1 MRPDV
6 AALTILS
13 TTRARA
19 KMHEFRVA
27 PADFNALPRDPAML
41 FSLAIGILGDVSAA
55 VADTLEGAAGA
66 PALLPQPLGW
76 GELDENP
83 QDVLRFAS
91 IFFDAY
97 LNAQLDADLDTEF
110 SLLCA
115 AAYYIAGNVG
125 SATVIVRHMAAPDL
139 GLAGGLGHLVYS
151 ILNNSFVPTEAPHAH
166 QEMTSELL
174 QALGGYFSFEVEAG
188 GVVEVC
194 RRLREYF
201 HRSGSPRELL
211 YSDIAGALCALKL
224 RNAARTILPVASGLG
239 SDIWRPALAKPHF
252 PIELWPAQQKIADA
266 GVFVGRSV
274 VIQMPTSA
282 GKTRATEIV
291 IRSAFLSGRA
301 HLAVIVA
308 PYRSLCHDIR
318 GDLVAAF
325 AGENVRLD
333 EATDAYQFDFALD
346 ALFAEDS
353 VLIVTPEKLLYMLRR
368 APELA
373 DRIGLVI
380 YDEGHQFDGMT
391 RGPTYE
397 LLLTSLR
404 MSLPAETQIVLISA
418 VIGNAADVAA
428 WLIRDSDAVVGA
440 GDLLPTTKSIAFAS
454 WQDQRGRLEYVKPE
468 DPGEREYFV
477 PRIIG
482 DIVLP
487 LRGRETATRRF
498 PEKTGGDVGLFL
510 GLHVVRNGSVAIFC
524 GRKDSVT
531 KICSRAVEIVD
542 RGVAVEWPIETSDAA
557 EVEKIRALCELELGA
572 GASATRAAALGIF
585 AHHADTPHGIRLAI
599 EHAMKEGQA
608 KFVICT
614 STLAQGVNF
623 PLKYLIVTSTRQGS
637 EQILVRDFHNLMG
650 RAGRAG
656 MHTEGSVIFSTP
668 SIFDQR
674 RRPRGRW
681 TWNRAIELLD
691 ARNSEPSHSSIL
703 ALFDAY
709 QQRPPRQQGQQGQP
723 RQQPIVLEIPRE
735 WLELTFADSDRIDQ
749 IVGSALELN
758 PEISEREFRRFIGGR
773 ARAVQSIAAFLVAYM
788 TFAEGEDFAARTSE
802 LAANTLAYHL
812 ADEET
817 QVRLVEL
824 FRSIG
829 ESIAANTDGDQ
840 RALIRR
846 SPLPPAA
853 IAELTSW
860 LTENFENLRVA
871 VQENR
876 LLAVVSP
883 LVLRFTTSRAI
894 QAISVQ
900 DLVPRALQDWVSGRS
915 YAVIFD
921 TLAEARVRVGRD
933 HVTVEDAVALCES
946 GFGYDVAM
954 IAASI
959 ADLTEGL
966 DDALYAGASLLQKQ
980 IKYGLTNRAAIAF
993 YEAGFADRHVA
1004 SLLGFVWGDAVDSD
1018 GVRAACQQQVTVRAV
1033 LAHIPSYFVGVA
1045 AELGGWA

>member
-1 MRPDV
+1 MRPE
-6 AALTILS
+6 ATALTILS

-27 PADFNALPRDPAML
+27 PADFNALPRDPSML
-41 FSLAIGILGDVSAA
+41 FPLAIGILGDVAAA
-55 VADTLEGAAGA
+55 VADTLEGVAVA
-66 PALLPQPLGW
+66 PATLPRPLGW
-76 GELDENP
+76 GELDEDP
-83 QDVLRFAS
+83 QGVLRFAS

-125 SATVIVRHMAAPDL
+125 SATVIIRHMAAPDL

-151 ILNNSFVPTEAPHAH
+151 ILKNSFFPIDGPHAH
-166 QEMTSELL
+166 QAVTNQLL
-174 QALGGYFSFEVEAG
+174 QALGGYFSFEAETGDIA
-188 GVVEVC
+188 EVC
-194 RRLREYF
+194 RAFRGYF
-201 HRSGSPRELL
+201 HRSGSPRELF
-211 YSDIAGALCALKL
+211 YSDVVGALCALKL
-224 RNAARTILPVASGLG
+224 RNAARTILPTASGMAP
-239 SDIWRPALAKPHF
+239 DIWRPALAKPHF
-252 PIELWPAQQKIADA
+252 PIELWPAQQRIADA
-266 GVFVGRSV
+266 GVFAGRSV

-282 GKTRATEIV
+282 GKTRATEII

-318 GDLVAAF
+318 GDLVTAF

-333 EATDAYQFDFALD
+333 EASDAYQFDLALD

-373 DRIGLVI
+373 ERIGLVI

-404 MSLPAETQIVLISA
+404 MSLPTETQIVLISA
-418 VIGNAADVAA
+418 VIGNAPDVAA
-428 WLIRDSDAVVGA
+428 WLVGDSDAVVGA
-440 GDLLPTTKSIAFAS
+440 EGLLPTTKSIAFAS

-468 DPGEREYFV
+468 DPAEREYFV
-477 PRIIG
+477 PRIIA
-482 DIVLP
+482 DIALP
-487 LRGRETATRRF
+487 LRGRETAQRRF

-531 KICSRAVEIVD
+531 KICSRAAEIVD
-542 RGVAVEWPIETSDAA
+542 RGVELEWPIETSDAA

-572 GASATRAAALGIF
+572 GASATRAAALGLF
-585 AHHADTPHGIRLAI
+585 AHHADTPQGIRLAI
-599 EHAMKEGQA
+599 EHAMKEGLA

-623 PLKYLIVTSTRQGS
+623 PLKYLIVTSTRQGR

-668 SIFDQR
+668 SIYDQR
-674 RRPRGRW
+674 QQFLGRR
-681 TWNRAIELLD
+681 TWNSAIELLD
-691 ARNSEPSHSSIL
+691 ARNSEPSRSSIL
-703 ALFDAY
+703 SLFDPY
-709 QQRPPRQQGQQGQP
+709 QQRQP
-723 RQQPIVLEIPRE
+723 PIVQEIPPE
-735 WLELTFADSDRIDQ
+735 WLDLVFADAPRINE
-749 IVGSALELN
+749 IVAAALAAQPN
-758 PEISEREFRRFIGGR
+758 ISEREFRGFIEGR
-773 ARAVQSIAAFLVAYM
+773 ARAVQNVAAFLVANM
-788 TFAEGEDFAARTSE
+788 TFAEGEDAAERTTE

-817 QVRLVEL
+817 RMRLVEV

-829 ESIAANTDGDQ
+829 VSVAVNTDGDQ

-853 IAELTSW
+853 VAELTNW
-860 LTENFENLRVA
+860 LNENFENLQTA

-876 LLAVVSP
+876 LLAVISP
-883 LVLRFTTSRAI
+883 LALRVSTSRAI
-894 QAISVQ
+894 QAISIQ
-900 DLVPRALQDWVSGRS
+900 DLVPRALQEWVAGRS

-921 TLAEARVRVGRD
+921 TLAEARVKVGRD

-946 GFGYDVAM
+946 GFGYDVA
-954 IAASI
+954 
-959 ADLTEGL
+959 
-966 DDALYAGASLLQKQ
+966 
-980 IKYGLTNRAAIAF
+980 
-993 YEAGFADRHVA
+993 
-1004 SLLGFVWGDAVDSD
+1004 
-1018 GVRAACQQQVTVRAV
+1018 
-1033 LAHIPSYFVGVA
+1033 
-1045 AELGGWA
+1045 

>member
-1 MRPDV
+1 MRPE
-6 AALTILS
+6 ATALTILS
-13 TTRARA
+13 TARARA

-27 PADFNALPRDPAML
+27 PADFNALPRDPSLL
-41 FSLAIGILGDVSAA
+41 FSLAIGILGDVAAA
-55 VADTLEGAAGA
+55 VADTLNVAGVA
-66 PALLPQPLGW
+66 PAALPQPPGW
-76 GELDENP
+76 DELDEDP
-83 QDVLRFAS
+83 QDVLRFS
-91 IFFDAY
+91 SVFFDAY

-125 SATVIVRHMAAPDL
+125 SATVIIRHMTEPSLD
-139 GLAGGLGHLVYS
+139 LAGGLGHLVYS
-151 ILNNSFVPTEAPHAH
+151 ILKNSFAPTEAAHAH
-166 QEMTSELL
+166 QAATTELL
-174 QALGGYFSFEVEAG
+174 QALAGYFNFEAG
-188 GVVEVC
+188 ADGIAEAC
-194 RRLREYF
+194 RRIREYF

-211 YSDIAGALCALKL
+211 YADIAGALCALKL
-224 RNAARTILPVASGLG
+224 RNSARTILPTASGLAP
-239 SDIWRPALAKPHF
+239 DAWRLALAKSHF
-252 PIELWPAQQKIADA
+252 PIELWPAQQRIADA
-266 GVFVGRSV
+266 GVFAGRSV

-282 GKTRATEIV
+282 GKTRATEII

-318 GDLVAAF
+318 GDLVTAF

-333 EATDAYQFDFALD
+333 EASDAYQFDLALD

-368 APELA
+368 APDLA
-373 DRIGLVI
+373 QRIGLVI

-404 MSLPAETQIVLISA
+404 MSLPAETQIILISA
-418 VIGNAADVAA
+418 VIGNAPDVAA
-428 WLIRDSDAVVGA
+428 WLIGDADAVVGA
-440 GDLLPTTKSIAFAS
+440 EGLLPTTKSIAFAS

-468 DPGEREYFV
+468 DPAEREYFV
-477 PRIIG
+477 PRIIS
-482 DIVLP
+482 DVALP
-487 LRGRETATRRF
+487 LRGKETAQRRF

-542 RGVAVEWPIETSDAA
+542 RGVVLEWPIEASDAA
-557 EVEKIRALCELELGA
+557 EVEKIRALCEVELGA

-599 EHAMKEGQA
+599 EHAMKEGMA

-623 PLKYLIVTSTRQGS
+623 PLKYLIITSTRQGG

-668 SIFDQR
+668 SIYDQR
-674 RRPRGRW
+674 QQFRGRW
-681 TWNRAIELLD
+681 TWDRATELLD
-691 ARNSEPSHSSIL
+691 ARNSEPSRSSIL

-709 QQRPPRQQGQQGQP
+709 QQRQP
-723 RQQPIVLEIPRE
+723 PIVQEIPPD
-735 WLELTFADSDRIDQ
+735 WLDLAFADAARIDE
-749 IVGSALELN
+749 VVAAALAAQPN
-758 PEISEREFRRFIGGR
+758 ISEREFRRFIEGR
-773 ARAVQSIAAFLVAYM
+773 ARAVQNIAAFLVANM
-788 TFAEGEDFAARTSE
+788 TFAEGEDVAARIGE

-817 QVRLVEL
+817 RVRLVEV

-829 ESIAANTDGDQ
+829 DSITANTDGDQ

-853 IAELTSW
+853 VAELKTW
-860 LTENFENLRVA
+860 LTENLETLQTA

-876 LLAVVSP
+876 LFAEISP
-883 LVLRFTTSRAI
+883 LALRFTTSRAI
-894 QAISVQ
+894 QAISDQ
-900 DLVPRALQDWVSGRS
+900 NLVPRSLEEWVAGRS

-921 TLAEARVRVGRD
+921 ILADARVRVGRD

-954 IAASI
+954 IVASI
-959 ADLTEGL
+959 ADLTEDL
-966 DDALYAGASLLQKQ
+966 DDALHTGVSLLQRQ
-980 IKYGLTNRAAIAF
+980 IKYGLTDRAAIAF
-993 YEAGFADRHVA
+993 HEAGFADRHVA
-1004 SLLGFVWGDAVDSD
+1004 SILGLVWGNVVDRG
-1018 GVRAACQQQVTVRAV
+1018 GVRAACQQEEIVRAV
-1033 LAHIPSYFVGVA
+1033 LAHIPSYFINVA

>member
-1 MRPDV
+1 MRPE
-6 AALTILS
+6 ATALTILS

-27 PADFNALPRDPAML
+27 PADFNALPRDPSML
-41 FSLAIGILGDVSAA
+41 FPLAIGILGDVAAA
-55 VADTLEGAAGA
+55 VADTLVGVAVA
-66 PALLPQPLGW
+66 PATLPRPLGW
-76 GELDENP
+76 GELDEDP
-83 QDVLRFAS
+83 QGVLRFAS

-125 SATVIVRHMAAPDL
+125 SATVIIRHMAAPDL
-139 GLAGGLGHLVYS
+139 GLAGGLGHLVYN
-151 ILNNSFVPTEAPHAH
+151 ILKNSFFPIDGPHAH
-166 QEMTSELL
+166 QAVTNQLL
-174 QALGGYFSFEVEAG
+174 QALGGYFSFEAETGDIA
-188 GVVEVC
+188 EVC
-194 RRLREYF
+194 RAFRGYF
-201 HRSGSPRELL
+201 HRSGSPRELF
-211 YSDIAGALCALKL
+211 YSDVVGALCALKL
-224 RNAARTILPVASGLG
+224 RNAARTILPTASGMAP
-239 SDIWRPALAKPHF
+239 DIWRPALAKPLF
-252 PIELWPAQQKIADA
+252 PIELWPAQQRIADA
-266 GVFVGRSV
+266 GVFAGRSV

-282 GKTRATEIV
+282 GKTRATEII

-318 GDLVAAF
+318 GDLVTAF

-333 EATDAYQFDFALD
+333 EASDAYQFDLALD

-373 DRIGLVI
+373 ERIGLVI

-404 MSLPAETQIVLISA
+404 MSLPTETQIVLISA
-418 VIGNAADVAA
+418 VIGNAPDVAA
-428 WLIRDSDAVVGA
+428 WLVGDSDAVVGA
-440 GDLLPTTKSIAFAS
+440 EGLLPTTKSIAFAS

-468 DPGEREYFV
+468 DPAEREYFV
-477 PRIIG
+477 PRIIA
-482 DIVLP
+482 DIALP
-487 LRGRETATRRF
+487 LRGRETAQRIF

-531 KICSRAVEIVD
+531 KICSRAAEIVD
-542 RGVAVEWPIETSDAA
+542 RGVELEWPIETSDAA

-572 GASATRAAALGIF
+572 GASATRAAALGLF
-585 AHHADTPHGIRLAI
+585 AHHADTPQGIRLAI
-599 EHAMKEGQA
+599 EHAMKEGLA

-623 PLKYLIVTSTRQGS
+623 PLKYLIVTSTRQGR

-668 SIFDQR
+668 SIYDQR
-674 RRPRGRW
+674 QQFLGRR
-681 TWNRAIELLD
+681 TWNSAIELLD
-691 ARNSEPSHSSIL
+691 ARNSEPSRSSIL
-703 ALFDAY
+703 SLFDPY
-709 QQRPPRQQGQQGQP
+709 QQRQP
-723 RQQPIVLEIPRE
+723 PIVQEIPPE
-735 WLELTFADSDRIDQ
+735 WLDLAFADAPRINE
-749 IVGSALELN
+749 IVAAALAAQPN
-758 PEISEREFRRFIGGR
+758 ISEREFRGFIEGR
-773 ARAVQSIAAFLVAYM
+773 ARAVQNVAAFLVANM
-788 TFAEGEDFAARTSE
+788 TFAEGEDAAERTTE

-817 QVRLVEL
+817 RMRLVEV

-829 ESIAANTDGDQ
+829 ESVAVNTDGDQ

-853 IAELTSW
+853 VAELTNW
-860 LTENFENLRVA
+860 LNENFENLQTA

-876 LLAVVSP
+876 LLAVISP
-883 LVLRFTTSRAI
+883 LALRFSTSRAI
-894 QAISVQ
+894 QAISIQ
-900 DLVPRALQDWVSGRS
+900 DLVPRALQEWVAGRS

-921 TLAEARVRVGRD
+921 TLAEARVKVGRD

-959 ADLTEGL
+959 ADLTEEL
-966 DDALYAGASLLQKQ
+966 DDALHMGTSLLQKQ
-980 IKYGLTNRAAIAF
+980 IKYGLTDRAAIAF
-993 YEAGFADRHVA
+993 HEAGFADRYVA
-1004 SLLGFVWGDAVDSD
+1004 STLGLVWGDVVDRD
-1018 GVRAACQQQVTVRAV
+1018 GVRAACQQEEIVRAV